1 MINFTNCKEE
11 LNNYKGS
18 EKKKTLIY
26 DGKKYL
32 VKFPDP
38 IREKNKNISYINN
51 AFSEYIGSNIFKMVG
66 FPTQNTI
73 IGVYKYNEKE
83 KIVCACEDFT
93 NSNKVL
99 YEFENLALST
109 NPDKKIETELTDILN
124 VLDENNIINIPKIR
138 EKFWDMFVIDSLI
151 GNTDRHN
158 GNWGFLVDIKTNK
171 IEFAPI
177 YDCGSCLNPMIDDD
191 EIKKLQDNDIKNLAI
206 NCYSCLK
213 ENSKKINYMTY
224 IKECKNEECNKAI
237 LRVFK
242 NIKIDEINKQ
252 YEEVNQQILELAQQG
267 LDTTYIGGELA
278 WPVPGYTRITSKYA
292 MRVHP
297 ITGQYKLHTGVDIGA
312 PMGANFVA
320 ANDGVVVKAGP
331 NTAYGNMVIID
342 HGGGIS
348 TLYAHGSE
356 ILVEVGQ
363 TVKRGDAILKVGSTG
378 YSTGPHAHFEVRI
391 NGVTTDPLPYITN
404 GVVPGQS
411 NTEENSNIVDNAN
424 TTN

>member
-177 YDCGSCLNPMIDDD
+177 YDCASCLYPQLTD
-191 EIKKLQDNDIKNLAI
+191 ERINEIINNQNELEARVYIFPTSALKIKG
-206 NCYSCLK
+206 
-213 ENSKKINYMTY
+213 KKINYFGFITGL
-224 IKECKNEECNKAI
+224 ENEECNKALI
-237 LRVFK
+237 RIFP
-242 NIKIDEINKQ
+242 KIN
-252 YEEVNQQILELAQQG
+252 LEK
-267 LDTTYIGGELA
+267 I
-278 WPVPGYTRITSKYA
+278 
-292 MRVHP
+292 
-297 ITGQYKLHTGVDIGA
+297 YK
-312 PMGANFVA
+312 
-320 ANDGVVVKAGP
+320 
-331 NTAYGNMVIID
+331 IID
-342 HGGGIS
+342 
-348 TLYAHGSE
+348 
-356 ILVEVGQ
+356 Q
-363 TVKRGDAILKVGSTG
+363 T
-378 YSTGPHAHFEVRI
+378 
-391 NGVTTDPLPYITN
+391 PYITDIRKEFYKKILN
-404 GVVPGQS
+404 MRY
-411 NTEENSNIVDNAN
+411 NIILKNSYESLKNK
-424 TTN
+424 

>member
-124 VLDENNIINIPKIR
+124 VLDENKIISIPKIK

-158 GNWGFLVDIKTNK
+158 GNWGFLLDTKTNK

-213 ENSKKINYMTY
+213 ENGKKINYMTY

-242 NIKIDEINKQ
+242 NIKIDEINK
-252 YEEVNQQILELAQQG
+252 
-267 LDTTYIGGELA
+267 
-278 WPVPGYTRITSKYA
+278 
-292 MRVHP
+292 
-297 ITGQYKLHTGVDIGA
+297 
-312 PMGANFVA
+312 F
-320 ANDGVVVKAGP
+320 
-331 NTAYGNMVIID
+331 ID
-342 HGGGIS
+342 GIS
-348 TLYAHGSE
+348 CMSNERKEFYKK
-356 ILVEVGQ
+356 IINIRYKIIKEVYN
-363 TVKRGDAILKVGSTG
+363 K
-378 YSTGPHAHFEVRI
+378 I
-391 NGVTTDPLPYITN
+391 NNEKIDT
-404 GVVPGQS
+404 
-411 NTEENSNIVDNAN
+411 
-424 TTN
+424 